1 MRAKPKAVGA
11 SNAERGKK
19 REGASSSS
27 SAAVCECASSWNWRR
42 GIGGGEEGLFII
54 KLSRSKSRKGK
65 KEEGVK
71 AEEEVKSEAAERR
84 EKE

>member
-1 MRAKPKAVGA
+1 MRVAVAVLLSA
-11 SNAERGKK
+11 SAQ
-19 REGASSSS
+19 
-27 SAAVCECASSWNWRR
+27 AA

-54 KLSRSKSRKGK
+54 KLRRSKSRKGK

>member
-1 MRAKPKAVGA
+1 MRVAVAVLLSA
-11 SNAERGKK
+11 SAQ
-19 REGASSSS
+19 
-27 SAAVCECASSWNWRR
+27 AA
-42 GIGGGEEGLFII
+42 GIGGEEGLFII
-54 KLSRSKSRKGK
+54 KLRRSKSRKGK

>member
-1 MRAKPKAVGA
+1 MLLSA
-11 SNAERGKK
+11 SAQ
-19 REGASSSS
+19 
-27 SAAVCECASSWNWRR
+27 AA

-54 KLSRSKSRKGK
+54 KLRRSKSRKGK